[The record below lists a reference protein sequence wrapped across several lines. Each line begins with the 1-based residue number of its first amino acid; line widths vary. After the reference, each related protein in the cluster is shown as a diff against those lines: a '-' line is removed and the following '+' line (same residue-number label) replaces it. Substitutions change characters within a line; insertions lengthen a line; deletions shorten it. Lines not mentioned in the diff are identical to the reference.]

1 MYDRISESCGGDAA
15 LIFNQLRE
23 LSNLEKDGPKSSSSG
38 TGGAVQIMTIHGS
51 KGLEAP
57 VVVAYDIFATG
68 TRDSSFS
75 SSDNVLVTP
84 DIIAGRIHPG
94 VVLVSQ
100 KRSVDC
106 CHLFDDGQQR
116 AERRRQFYVAL
127 TRARD
132 RLIIAGTPS
141 EGAVVDEN
149 ERISFKRGKGRQNM
163 GYMFL
168 DGLAYAS
175 ISSGNEGCAWSQG
188 GLEQEGN
195 TMH

>member
-1 MYDRISESCGGDAA
+1 MVKVRKAIEVAIDHSDLLYAFPREGDRQDIENWISMYDRISEGCGGDAA

-23 LSNLEKDGPKSSSSG
+23 LSNLENDGPKSSSSG

-84 DIIAGRIHPG
+84 DIIAGRIHPWRG
-94 VVLVSQ
+94 ISKPKSGLWTVA
-100 KRSVDC
+100 
-106 CHLFDDGQQR
+106 HLFDDGQQR

-127 TRARD
+127 TRA
-132 RLIIAGTPS
+132 
-141 EGAVVDEN
+141 
-149 ERISFKRGKGRQNM
+149 
-163 GYMFL
+163 
-168 DGLAYAS
+168 
-175 ISSGNEGCAWSQG
+175 
-188 GLEQEGN
+188 
-195 TMH
+195 

>member
-1 MYDRISESCGGDAA
+1 MSAW
-15 LIFNQLRE
+15 
-23 LSNLEKDGPKSSSSG
+23 
-38 TGGAVQIMTIHGS
+38 TGVTNWT
-51 KGLEAP
+51 
-57 VVVAYDIFATG
+57 IFATG

-84 DIIAGRIHPG
+84 DIIAGRIHPWRG
-94 VVLVSQ
+94 ISKPKSGLWTVA
-100 KRSVDC
+100 
-106 CHLFDDGQQR
+106 HLFDDGQQR

-195 TMH
+195 TIALNPGELIGQSSVVAMAG